1 MKFSVSNVQ
10 GAISYRNE
18 VLRVRVFPSGK
29 MSETPLSMN
38 DWLVTDFRARP
49 VRHAGYIF
57 HKGFLDAW
65 MQIDELVRHQIQQFD
80 PGAIKLDGLSMGG
93 AVSGVGAALLALS
106 GLPVVHTSYGSPRF
120 LWGKK
125 SRDRFDEHVY
135 STRHVYGKDLVTSL
149 PPAWWGY
156 LHGGAAVKMERE
168 EKWKPFQRIR
178 DHFPWGYAISGWSE
192 P

>member
-1 MKFSVSNVQ
+1 M
-10 GAISYRNE
+10 
-18 VLRVRVFPSGK
+18 
-29 MSETPLSMN
+29 
-38 DWLVTDFRARP
+38 
-49 VRHAGYIF
+49 AGYIF
-57 HKGFLDAW
+57 HKGFLEAW
-65 MQIDELVRHQIQQFD
+65 MQIDELVRHQIQQYD
-80 PGAIKLDGLSMGG
+80 RVQSNSTVCQWAGG
-93 AVSGVGAALLALS
+93 VRCGRCSARTLGS
-106 GLPVVHTSYGSPRF
+106 PVVHTSYGSPRF

-156 LHGGAAVKMERE
+156 LTAAAVKMERE